1 MTIKVSQ
8 SSTGSIG
15 VKLKTASK
23 LNVSVSSEASSV
35 AGGNL
40 SSLDDVDVSG
50 VSDKFVIMYN
60 ATTAKFTAV
69 NPDEVLS
76 AASNTETTSVG
87 LPQNFIDTLDVDLDD
102 KIDLDAGSF

>member
-35 AGGNL
+35 AGNL

>member
-35 AGGNL
+35 AGNL

-76 AASNTETTSVG
+76 AAATTINE
-87 LPQNFIDTLDVDLDD
+87 LPQNFVDTLDVDLDD
-102 KIDLDAGSF
+102 KINLDAGSF

>member
-23 LNVSVSSEASSV
+23 LNVSVSSEAGSV
-35 AGGNL
+35 AGNL

-76 AASNTETTSVG
+76 AAATTINE
-87 LPQNFIDTLDVDLDD
+87 LPQNFVDTLDVDLDD
-102 KIDLDAGSF
+102 KIDLDAGGF

>member
-23 LNVSVSSEASSV
+23 LNVSVSSEAGSV
-35 AGGNL
+35 AGNL

-76 AASNTETTSVG
+76 AAATTINE

-102 KIDLDAGSF
+102 KIDLDAGGF

>member
-76 AASNTETTSVG
+76 AAATTINE

-102 KIDLDAGSF
+102 KIDLDAGGF

>member
-35 AGGNL
+35 AGNL

-76 AASNTETTSVG
+76 AAATTINE

-102 KIDLDAGSF
+102 KIDLDAGGF

>member
-8 SSTGSIG
+8 SSTGSIS

-23 LNVSVSSEASSV
+23 LNVSVSQENSSMPN
-35 AGGNL
+35 NL
-40 SSLDDVDVSG
+40 SQLLDVDVSG

-76 AASNTETTSVG
+76 AAAVTEINNSRTSSK
-87 LPQNFIDTLDVDLDD
+87 LY
-102 KIDLDAGSF
+102 

>member
-23 LNVSVSSEASSV
+23 LNVSVSSEAGSV
-35 AGGNL
+35 GGNL
-40 SSLDDVDVSG
+40 SSLYDVDVSG

-76 AASNTETTSVG
+76 AAATTINE

-102 KIDLDAGSF
+102 KIDLDAGGF

>member
-23 LNVSVSSEASSV
+23 LNVSVSSEAGSV
-35 AGGNL
+35 AGNL

-76 AASNTETTSVG
+76 AAATTINE
-87 LPQNFIDTLDVDLDD
+87 LPQNFVDTLDVDLDD
-102 KIDLDAGSF
+102 KINLDAGSF

>member
-23 LNVSVSSEASSV
+23 LNVSVSSEASTV
-35 AGGNL
+35 AGNL

-76 AASNTETTSVG
+76 AAATTINE

-102 KIDLDAGSF
+102 KIDLDAGGF